1 MSGGRLMVRPVAVV
15 GVVLVLAGCSG
26 STAEP
31 VVTALGSAPTPV
43 LTTLATTTT
52 TTTSTTSTS
61 TTTVDP
67 VVSATAA
74 ARGSWG
80 QFRANL
86 RLCLEAYPNCD
97 VEVLLVP
104 FLTSPAKEQLV
115 DSYAKSQADAQALGA
130 VWVDLELNSA
140 KFEGV
145 EFVNSELTE
154 AILTYCSVAG
164 SRKVVPATA
173 TAPEIVVDDPST
185 VKRIEELMVLEA
197 DGVWRIKDT
206 PSIPVEFEGVE
217 TCPPAS

>member
-1 MSGGRLMVRPVAVV
+1 MSGGRLMVRSVAVV
-15 GVVLVLAGCSG
+15 GVVLVLSGCSG

-31 VVTALGSAPTPV
+31 VVTTMVSTTTPV

-74 ARGSWG
+74 ARGSWE

-104 FLTSPAKEQLV
+104 FVTDPIKKRLV
-115 DSYAKSQADAQALGA
+115 DSYAKLQADAQAIGSVL
-130 VWVDLELNSA
+130 VDLELDSTT
-140 KFEGV
+140 FEGV

-164 SRKVVPATA
+164 SREVVPATP
-173 TAPEIVVDDPST
+173 TSPEIVVDDTSY
-185 VKRIEELMVLEA
+185 VSRIRELMVLEA
-197 DGVWRIKDT
+197 DGVWRIKDS
-206 PSIPVEFEGVE
+206 PSIPVDFEGVE
-217 TCPPAS
+217 TCPPET